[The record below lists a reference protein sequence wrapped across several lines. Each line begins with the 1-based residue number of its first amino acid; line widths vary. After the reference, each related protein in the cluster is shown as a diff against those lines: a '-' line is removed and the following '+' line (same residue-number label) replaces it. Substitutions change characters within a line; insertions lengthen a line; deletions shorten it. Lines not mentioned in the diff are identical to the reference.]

1 MLVLLPPS
9 ETKSAPS
16 RGRPLD
22 LDRLSVPELTATR
35 RTVLDALTRLCRSDP
50 AAARET
56 LGLSVGLA
64 AEVDRDA
71 ALDTAP
77 TARADRVYSGV
88 LFAALGLSSLD
99 AAARRRA
106 AAWTVITSG
115 LFGVVRLGDPVPAYR
130 LGGQVRLPGVGPVAA
145 VWREVLGTAL
155 PSLAGRG
162 PVLDLRS
169 TTYAAFWRPV
179 GTLAQRTLR
188 VRVQQDV
195 GGSRPVVSHLNKA
208 TKGRLLR
215 SLLHSG
221 DTPRSLESL
230 VSRLEE
236 LGWRLERRTAN
247 DVDVVVTEL

>member
-1 MLVLLPPS
+1 
-9 ETKSAPS
+9 
-16 RGRPLD
+16 
-22 LDRLSVPELTATR
+22 
-35 RTVLDALTRLCRSDP
+35 VLDALTRLCRSDP

-188 VRVQQDV
+188 VRVQQDL